1 MKKQIAMSAIAVS
14 LVPIAHAQALKVDHF
29 TPDQIIAKAK
39 ELEPKAQGPDKAAS
53 TKLDEYPNHYTMV
66 ALRHKDGGAE
76 LHENFADIFYIVQGR
91 ATLVT
96 GGSIADAK
104 TGPVGEV
111 RGSAVSGSAVS
122 GGEHT
127 TLAPGDV
134 VHIPAGLSHQLL
146 LKDDT
151 FVYFVIKVKEK

>member
-1 MKKQIAMSAIAVS
+1 MKKQIAISAIAVS
-14 LVPIAHAQALKVDHF
+14 LVPIGYAQALKVDHF
-29 TPDQIIAKAK
+29 TPDQILAKAK
-39 ELEPKAQGPDKAAS
+39 DLEPKAQGLDKAAS

-66 ALRHKDGGAE
+66 AMRHKDGGAE

-104 TGPVGEV
+104 TGPAGEV
-111 RGSAVSGSAVS
+111 RGSAVS

>member
-14 LVPIAHAQALKVDHF
+14 LAPVVHAQALKVDHF
-29 TPDQIIAKAK
+29 TPDQIVARAK

-76 LHENFADIFYIVQGR
+76 LHENFADIFYVVQGH

-96 GGSIADAK
+96 GGNIVDAK
-104 TGPVGEV
+104 TGPAGEV
-111 RGSAVSGSAVS
+111 RGSAVN

-127 TLAPGDV
+127 MLSPGDV